1 MIFVGID
8 VASKKHDCFLTQDE
22 TGMIYSKPFSI
33 ENDEE
38 GYKKLHTAITNFV
51 EQTNDSNVR
60 IGLESTGHYSNNILN
75 YFYKAGFQV
84 ALINPLLTNMDRK
97 ATSVRKTKTDKV
109 DSQAICTFLQ
119 RNKYDFQPY
128 TPSLYHIEA
137 LKSLTRQRFQLVKA
151 RGKYKTILNRLVT
164 IVFPEYLKSGVFF
177 CNSEP
182 PLYRNHKRVS
192 IYILIVPRAF
202 SPYCKQKSYILRN
215 RYDQYLL

>member
-8 VASKKHDCFLTQDE
+8 VASKKHDCFLMQDE
-22 TGMIYSKPFSI
+22 TGLIYSKPFSI
-33 ENDEE
+33 DNNEE

-51 EQTNDSNVR
+51 EQTKDSNVR

-109 DSQAICTFLQ
+109 DSQAICMFLQ

-128 TPSLYHIEA
+128 TSPLYHIEA
-137 LKSLTRQRFQLVKA
+137 LKSLTRQRFQLVKCC
-151 RGKYKTILNRLVT
+151 VT
-164 IVFPEYLKSGVFF
+164 IDVRLLELKKDL
-177 CNSEP
+177 NP
-182 PLYRNHKRVS
+182 D
-192 IYILIVPRAF
+192 IILIT
-202 SPYCKQKSYILRN
+202 QKKPIRKDL
-215 RYDQYLL
+215 DL